1 MTTGTEEARIPLDP
15 FVTDLDGESAR
26 LRAAGPLAAVELPG
40 GVPVWAVTHHA
51 EAKALLT
58 DPRLVKDINVWGAWQ
73 RGEIPADWPLI
84 GLANP
89 GRSMLTV
96 DGADGGRVRHHPHLT
111 EPAHRLRA
119 RPARVPRRGPVPP
132 RGRCGA
138 PRPLRALPRA

>member
-1 MTTGTEEARIPLDP
+1 MTMTTGTTGTTGTGTDTGTTGTGTASGARIALDP

-58 DPRLVKDINVWGAWQ
+58 DPRLVKDIGVWGAWQ

-84 GLANP
+84 GLAIP
-89 GRSMLTV
+89 CSPWTAPSTAGC
-96 DGADGGRVRHHPHLT
+96 
-111 EPAHRLRA
+111 A
-119 RPARVPRRGPVPP
+119 RWSRR
-132 RGRCGA
+132 R
-138 PRPLRALPRA
+138 